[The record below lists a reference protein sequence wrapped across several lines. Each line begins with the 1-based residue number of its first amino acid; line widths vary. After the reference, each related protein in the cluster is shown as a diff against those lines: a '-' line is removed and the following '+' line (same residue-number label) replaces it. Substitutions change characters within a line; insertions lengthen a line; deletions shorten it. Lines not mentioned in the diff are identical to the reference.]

1 MELDEI
7 MDDEEKEKERITLS
21 LKEARRQIQNALDEK
36 PHVKRTVLNFLNE
49 FKNLPAS
56 CDYWIG
62 LARESKTSN
71 DVALQ
76 TRKFLAV
83 IHTGEGDTIKA
94 AKVFT
99 KFISCE
105 DALLALMYVS
115 LMLKHIHIDNI
126 RGHIEYNINTNKILV
141 PDPNKIFQNELSLK
155 ICTLNSL
162 QRGIYASPK
171 DIPEGIE

>member
-7 MDDEEKEKERITLS
+7 MDDEEKEKEKITLS
-21 LKEARRQIQNALDEK
+21 LEEARRQIQNALDEK
-36 PHVKRTVLNFLNE
+36 PHVKKTVLNFLKE
-49 FKNLPAS
+49 FTDRPAS
-56 CDYWIG
+56 CNYCIG
-62 LARESKTSN
+62 LARESRISN
-71 DVALQ
+71 DLDLQ

-115 LMLKHIHIDNI
+115 LMLKHIHINNI
-126 RGHIEYNINTNKILV
+126 RGHIEYNIDTNKLLV
-141 PDPNKIFQNELSLK
+141 PDPNNIFQNELFLK
-155 ICTLNSL
+155 ICALNGL

-171 DIPEGIE
+171 DIPEGL

>member
-7 MDDEEKEKERITLS
+7 MDDEEKEKITLS
-21 LKEARRQIQNALDEK
+21 LEEARRQIQNALDEK

-56 CDYWIG
+56 CSYWIG

-71 DVALQ
+71 DLGYT

-83 IHTGEGDTIKA
+83 IHSGEGEIIRA
-94 AKVFT
+94 AKVLT

-105 DALLALMYVS
+105 DASLALMYVT
-115 LMLKHIHIDNI
+115 LMLKHINIDNI
-126 RGHIEYNINTNKILV
+126 CKGIEYDINYNKMLV
-141 PDPNKIFQNELSLK
+141 PDHNKIFQNELFLK
-155 ICTLNSL
+155 ICVSNRLH
-162 QRGIYASPK
+162 RGIYASPK
-171 DIPEGIE
+171 DIPEGI